1 MSGRCRHLLADNV
14 EELPPVALDLIRRLI
29 EEADSALIVYD
40 HEEASSSI
48 WRPIPRLPWRCRTTA
63 SES

>member
-1 MSGRCRHLLADNV
+1 M
-14 EELPPVALDLIRRLI
+14 ALDLIRRLI